1 MQHSTEMA
9 TAAPARPLPIA
20 PQPEARLSEF
30 QVFERVTRALQ
41 STLGKPHTDS
51 AVIEAINDNRRLW
64 HALEN
69 DLAQDTNLLPEDL
82 KAKLI
87 SVAIWVERHSQLAE
101 AGKARLDAL
110 VTVNETIMK
119 GLAA

>member
-1 MQHSTEMA
+1 MQHSTETAMA
-9 TAAPARPLPIA
+9 IPARSLPPA
-20 PQPEARLSEF
+20 AQPEARQSELEIF
-30 QVFERVTRALQ
+30 QRVTRALQ
-41 STLGKPHTDS
+41 STLDRPHTDS

-69 DLAQDTNLLPEDL
+69 DLAQESNLLPDDL